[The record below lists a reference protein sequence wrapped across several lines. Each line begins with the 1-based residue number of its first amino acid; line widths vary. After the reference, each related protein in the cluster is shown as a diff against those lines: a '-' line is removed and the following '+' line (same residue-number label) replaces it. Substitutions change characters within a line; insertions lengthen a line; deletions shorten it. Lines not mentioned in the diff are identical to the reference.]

1 MLSQIYKDV
10 VSEFKNIYGRFWATK
25 QGNFEYYLKLD
36 GYYFCKKQKQTIVI
50 IQVRNKRT
58 VEKIPVKKVIQDKN
72 LVKELHP
79 ADACIIGMLAN
90 NERNNVVDIS
100 CDGWQKM
107 KRFKQLCCFVKS
119 DPILR
124 VSKKYFGENKK
135 EITVLHSPCLDKEIE
150 ISTIALFKNEA
161 LLYALDTFQAVSV
174 GYGAS
179 ESEIRNMQ

>member
-90 NERNNVVDIS
+90 
-100 CDGWQKM
+100 
-107 KRFKQLCCFVKS
+107 
-119 DPILR
+119 
-124 VSKKYFGENKK
+124 K
-135 EITVLHSPCLDKEIE
+135 ETML
-150 ISTIALFKNEA
+150 
-161 LLYALDTFQAVSV
+161 
-174 GYGAS
+174 
-179 ESEIRNMQ
+179 